1 MIWFPHASRVV
12 PLCYRQPD
20 SAAYVLE
27 KVAKLLEEQAKD
39 NYSSAV
45 LLEKAVEIV
54 ETENRPLQAA
64 HYQTKL
70 LQMDLDNDQLNEF
83 TLEKARKLVY
93 FYQVRMQ
100 SGKKYH
106 AKIIIV

>member
-1 MIWFPHASRVV
+1 MIWFPHASRVI

-70 LQMDLDNDQLNEF
+70 LQMDLDNDQLNEC
-83 TLEKARKLVY
+83 TLEKAQKLVH
-93 FYQVRMQ
+93 FHQVSRNFFL
-100 SGKKYH
+100 
-106 AKIIIV
+106 

>member
-27 KVAKLLEEQAKD
+27 KVAKMLEEQAKD

-70 LQMDLDNDQLNEF
+70 LQMDLDNDQLNEC
-83 TLEKARKLVY
+83 TLEKARKLVH
-93 FYQVRMQ
+93 FHQVSRNFFL
-100 SGKKYH
+100 
-106 AKIIIV
+106 